1 MRIRPTFP
9 IVLAVVVVAA
19 SVTLAVQLRKHA
31 PPEPARLL
39 PGGDAFFYLDL
50 GRARRLNSGNKLP
63 AVSHDPEYDRF
74 LRETGF
80 EFERDL
86 DKAAFAIHY
95 PARWPGGGT
104 GGSSPEVRFSEVLE
118 GRFQGERPAAYLR
131 QNAKSIDNYSSV
143 DIFTISLEGRL

>member
-1 MRIRPTFP
+1 MKTVLASQAVLVGASHHSPSLGAYAVAY

-39 PGGDAFFYLDL
+39 PGGDGFFYLDL
-50 GRARRLNSGNKLP
+50 GRVRKLNSGNKLP
-63 AVSHDPEYDRF
+63 PVSHDPEYDRF

-86 DKAAFAIHY
+86 EEAA
-95 PARWPGGGT
+95 
-104 GGSSPEVRFSEVLE
+104 V
-118 GRFQGERPAAYLR
+118 
-131 QNAKSIDNYSSV
+131 
-143 DIFTISLEGRL
+143 